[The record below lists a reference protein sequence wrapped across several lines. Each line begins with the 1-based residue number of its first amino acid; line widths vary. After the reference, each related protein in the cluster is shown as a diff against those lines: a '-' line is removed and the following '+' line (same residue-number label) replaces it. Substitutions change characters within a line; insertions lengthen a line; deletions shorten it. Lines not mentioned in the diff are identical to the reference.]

1 MVDNERAIPALPSQE
16 SIAECLLNLE
26 SHKAIKESNGA
37 AYESR
42 MFEKNVH
49 LYIFLKNASEV
60 IEHLD
65 GIRSS
70 LRSGP
75 DIELDISASLLT
87 AQFDL
92 SRKMFNFLSSSAMLI
107 DYTRA
112 FMCKHYCETDV
123 MESYLELVKSQVKTD
138 PLCVFIKELRNL
150 GIHKCIPIH
159 HVGIVRSENYAHAID
174 YFDPDDLLSQ
184 WSKWNSVARDYIDN
198 MKNDRENFTI
208 TDTVN
213 KYVKK
218 IKKLH
223 GDIDELL
230 RRHHQKDISELAKLR
245 EKHQSKNHA
254 LWSNWPISPIASFIP
269 PMDQL

>member
-16 SIAECLLNLE
+16 SIAECMLWQGSL
-26 SHKAIKESNGA
+26 KAIRESNGA
-37 AYESR
+37 AYELR

-49 LYIFLKNASEV
+49 LYIFLKNASKV

-70 LRSGP
+70 LCSGP
-75 DIELDISASLLT
+75 NVGFDPSASVIT

-112 FMCKHYCETDV
+112 FMCKHYCETKL
-123 MESYLELVKSQVKTD
+123 MESYLELLNQIKED

-150 GIHKCIPIH
+150 GIHKCNPMQ
-159 HVGIVRSENYAHAID
+159 HVDIARSKDDIDAID
-174 YFDPDDLLSQ
+174 YFDPDELLSQ

>member
-112 FMCKHYCETDV
+112 FMCKHYCETEL
-123 MESYLELVKSQVKTD
+123 MESYLELLRNQVKED

-159 HVGIVRSENYAHAID
+159 HVGIVRSEDYAHAID

-184 WSKWNSVARDYIDN
+184 WSKWNSGARDYINN

-208 TDTVN
+208 TGTVN
-213 KYVKK
+213 KYVQK
-218 IKKLH
+218 IRKLH
-223 GDIDELL
+223 RDTDELL
-230 RRHHQKDISELAKLR
+230 KRHHKKDISELTRLR
-245 EKHQSKNHA
+245 ESHQSKYHA
-254 LWSNWPISPIASFIP
+254 AWPNWPMSPIESFMP

>member
-1 MVDNERAIPALPSQE
+1 MADNERAIPALPSQE
-16 SIAECLLNLE
+16 SIAECMLWQGSL
-26 SHKAIKESNGA
+26 KAIRESNGA
-37 AYESR
+37 AYELR
-42 MFEKNVH
+42 VFEKNVH

-60 IEHLD
+60 IGHLD

-75 DIELDISASLLT
+75 NVGFDLSASVIS

-112 FMCKHYCETDV
+112 FMCRNYCETKL
-123 MESYLELVKSQVKTD
+123 MESYLELLNKIKED

-150 GIHKCIPIH
+150 AIHRSIPPH
-159 HVGIVRSENYAHAID
+159 NVDMARSKDYVHTID

-184 WSKWNSVARDYIDN
+184 WSKWNSVARDYINN

-208 TDTVN
+208 TGTVN
-213 KYVKK
+213 KYVQK
-218 IKKLH
+218 IRKLH
-223 GDIDELL
+223 RDTDELL
-230 RRHHQKDISELAKLR
+230 RRHHKKDILELTRLR
-245 EKHQSKNHA
+245 EDHQSKYHA
-254 LWSNWPISPIASFIP
+254 LWPNWPISPIQSFMP